1 MRSDSCFDQWEGR
14 SRLCPVMRPGGAL
27 LALGLDDLLAA
38 IVTARADV
46 MAQMHFARRRLDREG
61 RVAEEIVSTV
71 HAALRRGFLVLLDC
85 HMGAPSISCHRM
97 VHARCMPGHHRQCQD
112 NLVLDK
118 LSDIHAAGCEH
129 AVDLVV
135 GFRDLAQ
142 VLRELQLGID
152 RDGNRERI
160 ETTLTRHLHRSSYRQ
175 PQTPLAVA
183 RPSPAQVILQPLGR
197 ALHLRQARQLLQ
209 AQHSPLFQCG
219 AGKMEAV
226 YHPRL
231 RHKGRM
237 ILCLLFGVKRNSKLF
252 RALLHFLILLAAAAP
267 AFAQVY
273 KWVDERG
280 VTHYGERPP
289 QGSKAS
295 EVPNRLASPAPG
307 GAGAEAYNPKDP
319 GPEQVPARPKDQD
332 PAPGKG
338 QAPSKGPSTQEAEA
352 TKRQQLCDQQRALLE
367 RLKQS
372 PPSYTLNE
380 KGERIPLDNSAAI
393 ARQEKFA
400 AE

>member
-1 MRSDSCFDQWEGR
+1 MRSDSCFAQWEGR
-14 SRLCPVMRPGGAL
+14 SRLCPVMRPGEPL
-27 LALGLDDLLAA
+27 LASGLDDLLAA

-46 MAQMHFARRRLDREG
+46 MPQMHFARCRLDRER
-61 RVAEEIVSTV
+61 RVAEEIVSPV
-71 HAALRRGFLVLLDC
+71 HAALRWGFLVLLDC
-85 HMGAPSISCHRM
+85 HMGAPSNSCHRM
-97 VHARCMPGHHRQCQD
+97 VHARFMPRDHRQSQD

-118 LSDIHAAGCEH
+118 LSDVHATGCEH

-142 VLRELQLGID
+142 VLGELQLGID

-160 ETTLTRHLHRSSYRQ
+160 EATLTKHLHRSSYRQ
-175 PQTPLAVA
+175 PQTPFAVA

-197 ALHLRQARQLLQ
+197 ARHLRQARQLLQ

-226 YHPRL
+226 NHPRL

-237 ILCLLFGVKRNSKLF
+237 ILCLLFSVKRNSKLF
-252 RALLHFLILLAAAAP
+252 RALLHFLIFMAAAMP

-273 KWVDERG
+273 RWVDERG

-295 EVPNRLASPAPG
+295 EGPNRLASPAPG
-307 GAGAEAYNPKDP
+307 GAGTEANN
-319 GPEQVPARPKDQD
+319 PKDQD
-332 PAPGKG
+332 PR
-338 QAPSKGPSTQEAEA
+338 QASSKGESRQEAEA
-352 TKRQQLCDQQRALLE
+352 AKRAQLCNQ
-367 RLKQS
+367 
-372 PPSYTLNE
+372 
-380 KGERIPLDNSAAI
+380 
-393 ARQEKFA
+393 
-400 AE
+400 

>member
-1 MRSDSCFDQWEGR
+1 MLHAPF
-14 SRLCPVMRPGGAL
+14 M
-27 LALGLDDLLAA
+27 
-38 IVTARADV
+38 AR
-46 MAQMHFARRRLDREG
+46 
-61 RVAEEIVSTV
+61 
-71 HAALRRGFLVLLDC
+71 
-85 HMGAPSISCHRM
+85 
-97 VHARCMPGHHRQCQD
+97 HHRQSQD
-112 NLVLDK
+112 NFVLDK
-118 LSDIHAAGCEH
+118 LRYVHAAGCEY

-135 GFRDLAQ
+135 GLRNLAQ
-142 VLRELQLGID
+142 VLGELQLGID

-160 ETTLTRHLHRSSYRQ
+160 EATLTQRLHRSSYRQ

-183 RPSPAQVILQPLGR
+183 RPSPAQVILQPFGR
-197 ALHLRQARQLLQ
+197 ALHLRQALQLLQ
-209 AQHSPLFQCG
+209 AEHSPLFQRG

-237 ILCLLFGVKRNSKLF
+237 ILCLLFSVKRNSKLF
-252 RALLHFLILLAAAAP
+252 RALLHFLLFVATALP

-295 EVPNRLASPAPG
+295 QVPNRLASPPG
-307 GAGAEAYNPKDP
+307 GAGAEASNPKDP
-319 GPEQVPARPKDQD
+319 SPEQGQARPKDQD
-332 PAPGKG
+332 PR
-338 QAPSKGPSTQEAEA
+338 QASSKGESTQDAA
-352 TKRQQLCDQQRALLE
+352 AAKRAQVCNQQRALLE

-400 AE
+400 AEQCRL

>member
-1 MRSDSCFDQWEGR
+1 MRSDSCFAQWEGR
-14 SRLCPVMRPGGAL
+14 SRLCPVMRPGEAL
-27 LALGLDDLLAA
+27 LAPGLDDLLAA

-46 MAQMHFARRRLDREG
+46 MTQMHFARRRLDRER

-85 HMGAPSISCHRM
+85 HMGTPSNSCHRM
-97 VHARCMPGHHRQCQD
+97 VHARFMPRHHRQSQD

-118 LSDIHAAGCEH
+118 LSDVHATGREH

-142 VLRELQLGID
+142 VLGELQLGID

-160 ETTLTRHLHRSSYRQ
+160 EATLTKHLHRSSYRQ
-175 PQTPLAVA
+175 PQTPFAVA

-197 ALHLRQARQLLQ
+197 ARHLRQALQLLQ

-237 ILCLLFGVKRNSKLF
+237 ILCLSLSVKRNSKLF
-252 RALLHFLILLAAAAP
+252 RALLHFSIFMAAAVP

-307 GAGAEAYNPKDP
+307 GAAAEPNNPKDP
-319 GPEQVPARPKDQD
+319 NPEQGQVRPKDQD
-332 PAPGKG
+332 PRQSSNRPESR
-338 QAPSKGPSTQEAEA
+338 QDAEA
-352 TKRQQLCDQQRALLE
+352 AKRAQLCNQQRALLA

-372 PPSYTLNE
+372 PPSFTLNE
-380 KGERIPLDNSAAI
+380 KGEQIPLDNSAAI
-393 ARQEKFA
+393 ARQEKLT
-400 AE
+400 AEQCRL

>member
-1 MRSDSCFDQWEGR
+1 
-14 SRLCPVMRPGGAL
+14 
-27 LALGLDDLLAA
+27 
-38 IVTARADV
+38 
-46 MAQMHFARRRLDREG
+46 MAQVHFARRRLDRERRIG
-61 RVAEEIVSTV
+61 EEIVGAM
-71 HAALRRGFLVLLDC
+71 HAALRGRLLVLLDC
-85 HMGAPSISCHRM
+85 HMGAPSNSCHRM
-97 VHARCMPGHHRQCQD
+97 LHARFMPRHHRQSQD

-118 LSDIHAAGCEH
+118 LRYVHATGCEH

-142 VLRELQLGID
+142 ALGQLQLGID

-160 ETTLTRHLHRSSYRQ
+160 ETTLTGHLHRSSYRQ

-183 RPSPAQVILQPLGR
+183 RPFPAQLILQSLGR
-197 ALHLRQARQLLQ
+197 ALHLRQALQSLQ
-209 AQHSPLFQCG
+209 AQHSALFQCG

-237 ILCLLFGVKRNSKLF
+237 ILCLLLSVKRNSKLF
-252 RALLHFLILLAAAAP
+252 RALLHFLIFLAMAAP

-307 GAGAEAYNPKDP
+307 GAGAEANNPKDASV
-319 GPEQVPARPKDQD
+319 EASKPKDQN
-332 PAPGKG
+332 PRP
-338 QAPSKGPSTQEAEA
+338 APSKGPSTQEAEA
-352 TKRQQLCDQQRALLE
+352 AKRQQLCDQQRALLE

-400 AE
+400 AEQCRL

>member
-1 MRSDSCFDQWEGR
+1 
-14 SRLCPVMRPGGAL
+14 
-27 LALGLDDLLAA
+27 
-38 IVTARADV
+38 
-46 MAQMHFARRRLDREG
+46 
-61 RVAEEIVSTV
+61 
-71 HAALRRGFLVLLDC
+71 
-85 HMGAPSISCHRM
+85 
-97 VHARCMPGHHRQCQD
+97 MPRHHRQSQD

-118 LSDIHAAGCEH
+118 LRYVQAARCEH

-135 GFRDLAQ
+135 GLRDLAQ
-142 VLRELQLGID
+142 ALGELQLGID

-160 ETTLTRHLHRSSYRQ
+160 EATLTDYLHRSSYRQ
-175 PQTPLAVA
+175 PQAPLAVA
-183 RPSPAQVILQPLGR
+183 RPFPAQPILQPLGR
-197 ALHLRQARQLLQ
+197 ALHLRKALQLFQ

-226 YHPRL
+226 YQPRL

-237 ILCLLFGVKRNSKLF
+237 ILCLSLSVKRNSKLF
-252 RALLHFLILLAAAAP
+252 RALLHFLFFVAAAVP

-307 GAGAEAYNPKDP
+307 AAAEASNPKDP
-319 GPEQVPARPKDQD
+319 SVEASKPRDPGTDQGQARPKDQD
-332 PAPGKG
+332 PVPAPGKG
-338 QAPSKGPSTQEAEA
+338 QAASKGPSTQEAQA
-352 TKRQQLCDQQRALLE
+352 AKRQQLCDQQRALLE

-400 AE
+400 AEQCRL